1 MRMSDARHRAGE
13 AAQATGRAFRTGG
26 QAGGR
31 ATRRTAALV
40 HRLTGAQGA
49 DRTGL
54 GTLIEMTAVSGA
66 ADAFVTVALAGTI
79 FFSTSVDQARGR
91 VVLFLII
98 TMAPFALLA
107 PFIGPALDR
116 IQQGRKFVL
125 AGTMLTR
132 GLLCYAMSANVAN
145 SVTLL
150 PAAFGIL
157 VLQKAG
163 GVVKASVTP
172 RLLPAETTLVT
183 VNARSGLISIAT
195 STAAA
200 GLAAGVQYSG
210 GAAWTLRAGTLI
222 YLAAMVLAL
231 RLPGQVDVPL
241 PDQEPVAAPL
251 PTRPD
256 LQRPRDAAAPTL
268 PLPPGSLPDAAL
280 PDGART
286 ASAGRGHWRTLAS
299 VGPVVA
305 EAMAVNAVLR
315 AFSGYILFLLVFL
328 VRSVNLGTVLH
339 HPVSHNLALGAL
351 ALGLSAGS
359 LLSMVLGSFFR
370 GRAPQLIMFSVLTIA
385 PVVTAVCAWSFGLL
399 AAVVVEFTAIFC
411 ASLAKLGQDSI
422 VGTEIGDEIRS
433 STFSVSET
441 LNQVANVAGGLA
453 GVLVSMLDNGQ
464 AGLAI
469 AAGGLVVALV
479 LLTVRRRQRTRL
491 TGASMPP
498 PPARPAPAQLQGKA
512 QRTEP
517 LVASGT
523 SDMMA
528 LFAIGRA
535 RGDTGGYGGQGG
547 WWGREPPMPE
557 ARPPDDNWA
566 RSFATAVSRSAI
578 CLASLGSGCL
588 PRRYTSEMPSS
599 SFIRSSMI
607 GIISSG
613 FVRGCLAAAAT
624 TGGDSRTRT
633 WSAWAPL
640 RPSTMPNS
648 TRWPFPRASVPA
660 GSAEECTKT
669 SPPSSRWRKP
679 NPFSASYHLTLP
691 VGTSKTSRRSE
702 LASRLRR
709 PPRDVM
715 GAI

>member
-1 MRMSDARHRAGE
+1 MRMSDARRRVGG
-13 AAQATGRAFRTGG
+13 AAQATGRALRASG

-31 ATRRTAALV
+31 ASRRTAALV
-40 HRLTGAQGA
+40 HRVTGAQGA
-49 DRTGL
+49 ARTGL

-66 ADAFVTVALAGTI
+66 AD
-79 FFSTSVDQARGR
+79 
-91 VVLFLII
+91 
-98 TMAPFALLA
+98 APFALLA

-116 IQQGRKFVL
+116 IQQGRRFVL

-132 GLLCYAMSANVAN
+132 GLLCYAMSADVAN

-172 RLLPAETTLVT
+172 RLLPAEITLVT
-183 VNARSGLISIAT
+183 ANARSGLISIAT

-200 GLAAGVQYSG
+200 GLAAGVQFAG

-231 RLPGQVDVPL
+231 RLPGQIDVPL
-241 PDQEPVAAPL
+241 PAVVETPAETAAETAGPDAGPL

-256 LQRPRDAAAPTL
+256 LDRPRDPAAPTL
-268 PLPPGSLPDAAL
+268 PLEPGTRPD
-280 PDGART
+280 DGRTHRGARK
-286 ASAGRGHWRTLAS
+286 HWRTMAN
-299 VGPVVA
+299 VGPVVG

-359 LLSMVLGSFFR
+359 LLSMMLGSFFR
-370 GRAPQLIMFSVLTIA
+370 GRAPQLIMFTVLAVA

-399 AAVVVEFTAIFC
+399 AAVIVEFTAIFC

-422 VGTEIGDEIRS
+422 VGSEIGDEIRS

-479 LLTVRRRQRTRL
+479 LLTVRRRQRTRSRL
-491 TGASMPP
+491 AAPR
-498 PPARPAPAQLQGKA
+498 APAPA
-512 QRTEP
+512 
-517 LVASGT
+517 
-523 SDMMA
+523 
-528 LFAIGRA
+528 
-535 RGDTGGYGGQGG
+535 
-547 WWGREPPMPE
+547 
-557 ARPPDDNWA
+557 
-566 RSFATAVSRSAI
+566 
-578 CLASLGSGCL
+578 
-588 PRRYTSEMPSS
+588 
-599 SFIRSSMI
+599 
-607 GIISSG
+607 
-613 FVRGCLAAAAT
+613 
-624 TGGDSRTRT
+624 
-633 WSAWAPL
+633 
-640 RPSTMPNS
+640 
-648 TRWPFPRASVPA
+648 
-660 GSAEECTKT
+660 
-669 SPPSSRWRKP
+669 
-679 NPFSASYHLTLP
+679 
-691 VGTSKTSRRSE
+691 
-702 LASRLRR
+702 
-709 PPRDVM
+709 
-715 GAI
+715 

>member
-1 MRMSDARHRAGE
+1 MPMSDARRRAGE

-31 ATRRTAALV
+31 ATRRTAAFV
-40 HRLTGAQGA
+40 HKLTGAQGA

-54 GTLIEMTAVSGA
+54 GTLIEMTAASGA

-172 RLLPAETTLVT
+172 RLLPAEITLVT
-183 VNARSGLISIAT
+183 ANARSGLISIAA

-200 GLAAGVQYSG
+200 GLAAGIQYEG
-210 GAAWTLRAGTLI
+210 GAAWTLRAGVLI
-222 YLAAMVLAL
+222 YLAAMALAL

-241 PDQEPVAAPL
+241 PDTAVPAVSEPLAAPL

-256 LQRPRDAAAPTL
+256 VQRPRDAAAPTL
-268 PLPPGSLPDAAL
+268 PLEPGAR
-280 PDGART
+280 PDGDRTART
-286 ASAGRGHWRTLAS
+286 GHAGRRHWRTLAS

-328 VRSVNLGTVLH
+328 LRSVNLGTLLH
-339 HPVSHNLALGAL
+339 HSVSHNFALGAL

-359 LLSMVLGSFFR
+359 LASMVLGSFFR
-370 GRAPQLIMFSVLTIA
+370 GRAPQLIMFSVLAVA

-469 AAGGLVVALV
+469 AAGGMVVALV
-479 LLTVRRRQRTRL
+479 LLVVRRRQR
-491 TGASMPP
+491 
-498 PPARPAPAQLQGKA
+498 
-512 QRTEP
+512 
-517 LVASGT
+517 V
-523 SDMMA
+523 
-528 LFAIGRA
+528 RA
-535 RGDTGGYGGQGG
+535 RD
-547 WWGREPPMPE
+547 
-557 ARPPDDNWA
+557 
-566 RSFATAVSRSAI
+566 
-578 CLASLGSGCL
+578 L
-588 PRRYTSEMPSS
+588 
-599 SFIRSSMI
+599 
-607 GIISSG
+607 
-613 FVRGCLAAAAT
+613 
-624 TGGDSRTRT
+624 
-633 WSAWAPL
+633 
-640 RPSTMPNS
+640 
-648 TRWPFPRASVPA
+648 
-660 GSAEECTKT
+660 
-669 SPPSSRWRKP
+669 SPQP
-679 NPFSASYHLTLP
+679 
-691 VGTSKTSRRSE
+691 
-702 LASRLRR
+702 
-709 PPRDVM
+709 
-715 GAI
+715 